1 MRGRSVGVLVG
12 AVLGVLAATGV
23 VVPEV
28 SAEVGDGVRVE
39 VRDVTL
45 TVDGETATGR
55 VYEPYRERPGDVEAR
70 DLIVAVHGHA
80 GSAADFE
87 GYMSSI
93 VRNTGA
99 PLLTMDQRSAASV
112 WRTGEWNV
120 WAGWRDTVGATQ
132 WYRGAHPAISRTV
145 LWGWSQG
152 GVTSGLAA
160 AYAPA
165 GTYDYWVDTFGQSGD
180 FTGWLEAPLA
190 GPALRPEIER
200 DAGGCTPLTCPQAY
214 ADRTPTLLANRM
226 SIKRALLIHG
236 TADALVPYT
245 SGLETR
251 AAMTLT
257 GKPVS
262 MYTVITGRDLDGSV
276 VPGGHGLGP
285 VFYESGCVVQR
296 LLLNTEPLGGDH
308 DYLIDIAA
316 GIDTAPPS
324 PPNTLCGG

>member
-1 MRGRSVGVLVG
+1 MVG
-12 AVLGVLAATGV
+12 AVLAVLVATGGV
-23 VVPEV
+23 ALEV
-28 SAEVGDGVRVE
+28 SAASPAAADPVASVRVDIQ
-39 VRDVTL
+39 DVSL

-55 VYEPYRERPGDVEAR
+55 LYEPYREHPGDLEAR

-99 PLLTMDQRSAASV
+99 PLLTMDQRSAQGP

-120 WAGWRDTVGATQ
+120 WAGWRDTVSATQ

-180 FTGWLEAPLA
+180 FTGWLEAPFA

-200 DAGGCTPLTCPQAY
+200 DAGGCTPLSCPQAY

-226 SIKRALLIHG
+226 NIKRALIVHG
-236 TADALVPYT
+236 TADNLVPYA

-262 MYTVITGRDLDGSV
+262 MYTVLTGRDLDGSV

-308 DYLIDIAA
+308 DYLIDIAN
-316 GIDTAPPS
+316 GIDTAPPA